1 LKPTHARPAGA
12 RRDGSMT
19 HPPAD
24 INRYLYEKIY
34 AELKDEILSGKYKK
48 GDWFPPERVLKN
60 RFNTTHLTVRNA
72 LAKLVLE
79 GYIERYSGKGTVV
92 LYAQGRPQR
101 ARKTMRF
108 VQAEAIIG
116 DIDQANARL
125 LESLEEQL
133 RRLSLPFRFSC
144 HHGSAAVER
153 SLFTQAREAADT
165 LVILEPAPSESS
177 LLADGEP
184 LEGTI
189 LVHARDERFP
199 GPQVAS
205 DDARGARDA
214 VRYLADLGYREI
226 ALLLDGRT
234 RAAAAM
240 ETGYDEELAR
250 QGIAADTALVT
261 RASGGVE
268 AGAAACAR
276 VRAARPGCRA
286 FLCGSDEIAAG
297 AAADLRAAGLSPGRD
312 CALVGWGGTALSQA
326 LDLTSVD
333 PGWPRLGEQVAA
345 VIVEAMS
352 LGSLPE
358 GVFLVAPELKL
369 RGSCGRA
376 PR

>member
-1 LKPTHARPAGA
+1 
-12 RRDGSMT
+12 MT

-34 AELKDEILSGKYKK
+34 AELKEEILSGKYKK

-92 LYAQGRPQR
+92 LYAQGRPQW
-101 ARKTMRF
+101 ARKTLRF
-108 VQAEAIIG
+108 AQAEAIIG
-116 DIDQANARL
+116 SLDQANVRL

-133 RRLSLPFRFSC
+133 RRLPLPFRFSC
-144 HHGSAAVER
+144 HRGSALMEQ
-153 SLFTQAREAADT
+153 SLFTQARETPDT
-165 LVILEPAPSESS
+165 LIILEPVPSESS
-177 LLADGEP
+177 LLDAGEP
-184 LEGTI
+184 LDGTI
-189 LVHARDERFP
+189 LVHARDERHA
-199 GPQVAS
+199 GPQVTC

-226 ALLLDGRT
+226 ALLLEGRSRT
-234 RAAAAM
+234 AASI
-240 ETGYDEELAR
+240 EQGYDEEISR
-250 QGIAADTALVT
+250 QGIAADAALVT

-268 AGAAACAR
+268 SGAAACAR
-276 VRAARPGCRA
+276 IRAARPGCRA
-286 FLCGSDEIAAG
+286 FLCSSDEIAAG
-297 AAADLRAAGLSPGRD
+297 AASSLRAAGLRPGLD

-352 LGSLPE
+352 RGSLPE
-358 GVFLVAPELKL
+358 GIFLVTPELKL